1 MAKIRGVKGF
11 IQIGEEKRQVRS
23 LRATHT
29 TWQAI
34 TQAAAVL
41 EISPADLIE
50 QLAQKIEL
58 LEEQPEA
65 RLGGK
70 TTLKSKRSEIHLQ
83 DNSEDLRKA
92 IALLKEALTLKPNA
106 GGAIKA
112 KIREALELL
121 QLSAPSQQ
129 KI

>member
-1 MAKIRGVKGF
+1 MAKIRGAKGF

-23 LRATHT
+23 LRATDT
-29 TWQAI
+29 TWTQI

-58 LEEQPEA
+58 LAALPEA

-83 DNSEDLRKA
+83 DNSEDLEKA
-92 IALLKEALTLKPNA
+92 IALLNQALTLKPNA
-106 GGAIKA
+106 GGAIKG
-112 KIREALELL
+112 KIREALSLIE
-121 QLSAPSQQ
+121 P
-129 KI
+129 